1 MSTLNAEALETLTPE
16 EREAIEGTD
25 YSEAELAAM
34 KGIAGDDDGDD
45 EDDDDEDGAGD
56 ATAAAAASAAA
67 VATGDAAGKEATAS
81 GGEDGQGGTGDAG
94 VDADVAAAK
103 AAKQAEADRLA
114 EQEAAA
120 KRTASNFNYSA
131 QLPADFNDRLAALD
145 TRAAEL
151 KQKFRDG
158 EIEFDD
164 FDAQRE
170 ELFRERSELNS
181 LRTKAEISEEMRSQS
196 AEHQWGQAVN
206 GFIDWAS
213 KLPEDGGRIDYSKDS
228 EKAAD
233 LDSFVKTLAANPANE
248 SKDMRWF
255 LEQAHKRVL
264 ALHDLA
270 PAKAAPAPAPTPT
283 GNDKQERE
291 DKLKQAKQDRKPNT
305 ENLPPSI
312 ANVPGGDGPG
322 DVGSEFAD
330 LDNLSGDQLEAAIRK
345 MSPEQRERFSRG
357 T

>member
-1 MSTLNAEALETLTPE
+1 MSTLNAEALDTLTPE
-16 EREAIEGTD
+16 EREAIEGSD

-45 EDDDDEDGAGD
+45 EDDDGGDDNSDGA
-56 ATAAAAASAAA
+56 AAAAAS
-67 VATGDAAGKEATAS
+67 TGSDDAAGK
-81 GGEDGQGGTGDAG
+81 GGAGADGQGGTDDAG

-120 KRTASNFNYSA
+120 KRTNSNFNYSA
-131 QLPADFNDRLAALD
+131 QLPADFNDRLSALD
-145 TRAAEL
+145 ARAAEL

-181 LRTKAEISEEMRSQS
+181 LRTKAEISDEMRTQS
-196 AEHQWGQAVN
+196 ADYQWGQAVS
-206 GFIDWAS
+206 GFIDWAAG
-213 KLPEDGGRIDYSKDS
+213 LPEDGGRIDYAKDS

-233 LDSFVKTLAANPANE
+233 LDSFVKTLASNPANE
-248 SKDMRWF
+248 HKDMRWF
-255 LEQAHKRVL
+255 LDQAHKRVL

-270 PAKAAPAPAPTPT
+270 PAKAAPAATSAPAPT
-283 GNDKQERE
+283 GNEKQERD

-305 ENLPPSI
+305 ANLPPSI

-322 DVGSEFAD
+322 DVASEFAD
-330 LDNLSGDQLEAAIRK
+330 LDSLSGDQLEAAIRK
-345 MSPEQRERFSRG
+345 MSPDQRERYARG

>member
-1 MSTLNAEALETLTPE
+1 MSTLNAEALDTLTPE
-16 EREAIEGTD
+16 EREAIEGSD

-45 EDDDDEDGAGD
+45 EDDDGGDDNGDGA
-56 ATAAAAASAAA
+56 AAAAAAAAAS
-67 VATGDAAGKEATAS
+67 TGSDDAAGK
-81 GGEDGQGGTGDAG
+81 GGAGADSQGGPDDTG

-120 KRTASNFNYSA
+120 KRTNSNFNYNFE
-131 QLPADFNDRLAALD
+131 LPADFQDRLTALN
-145 TRAAEL
+145 TRESEL

-158 EIEFDD
+158 ELEFDE
-164 FDAQRE
+164 FEAQRE
-170 ELFRERSELNS
+170 LLFGERSELNAMRIKS
-181 LRTKAEISEEMRSQS
+181 EISTETRTQS
-196 AEHQWGQAVN
+196 ADYQWGQAVS

-213 KLPEDGGRIDYSKDS
+213 KLPEDGGRIDYAKDS

-233 LDSFVKTLAANPANE
+233 LDSFVKTLASNPANE
-248 SKDMRWF
+248 HKDMRWF
-255 LEQAHKRVL
+255 LDQAHKRVL

-270 PAKAAPAPAPTPT
+270 PAKAAPAATSASAPT
-283 GNDKQERE
+283 GNEKQERD

-305 ENLPPSI
+305 ANLPPSI

-322 DVGSEFAD
+322 DVASEFAD
-330 LDNLSGDQLEAAIRK
+330 LDSLSGDQLEAAIRK
-345 MSPEQRERFSRG
+345 MSPDQRERYARG